1 MTNHSDVLH
10 MGFSHW
16 TLRVLASRCRFTV
29 QDLLDHRFFQEQL
42 GVHVDL
48 AEEDDSSKSS
58 LKLLLRMDPN
68 KKLHGKYK
76 DHNAIEILFQLYK
89 DVPEEVAQE
98 MVPAPPA
105 SAPPPMSPA
114 VVSRCP
120 ALTCQSFCA
129 SPGGAGLRVRGRLQA
144 SGQGHPAQ
152 SDRHQAAAGETAP
165 PAGGGA

>member
-1 MTNHSDVLH
+1 MTNHSAALH
-10 MGFSHW
+10 TGLSHW

-98 MVPAPPA
+98 MVPPAP
-105 SAPPPMSPA
+105 
-114 VVSRCP
+114 R
-120 ALTCQSFCA
+120 
-129 SPGGAGLRVRGRLQA
+129 
-144 SGQGHPAQ
+144 
-152 SDRHQAAAGETAP
+152 
-165 PAGGGA
+165 

>member
-1 MTNHSDVLH
+1 MTNHSAALH
-10 MGFSHW
+10 TELRNW
-16 TLRVLASRCRFTV
+16 TLRVLASHCRFTV

-98 MVPAPPA
+98 MVPAPPR
-105 SAPPPMSPA
+105 P
-114 VVSRCP
+114 
-120 ALTCQSFCA
+120 
-129 SPGGAGLRVRGRLQA
+129 
-144 SGQGHPAQ
+144 
-152 SDRHQAAAGETAP
+152 
-165 PAGGGA
+165 